1 VRQAAQHGIG
11 GVYQLSRRPRRRGDC
26 GRRLAIAHAASGVQ
40 FRRWKPILGCGGT
53 SRPTSIILSR
63 PASVFL
69 LIGLAV
75 VIGSVLLGYV
85 AHHGQL
91 IVLWQW
97 TEFVIIG
104 GAGLGALIVGNS
116 PAVVKA
122 IGRDLLGLLKPN
134 PFSEKSYAQL
144 LQVLYDIFQKARKD
158 GLVGLEA
165 HIEEPE
171 KSDIFLS
178 YPDFMAK
185 HHAVNFLCDTLKVLL
200 SGAVEDHH
208 LSEILEM
215 DLEQQNEEQMAVVHA
230 LNRVSDA
237 MPGFGIVAA
246 VLGIIVTM
254 GKINGAASEVGMS
267 VAAAL
272 VGTFLGILLSY
283 GVIGPIAAAVEGR
296 IRCENAYMLCIR
308 TALLSFARG
317 DSPMTAVEFAR
328 RNIEPGERPSF
339 SALEQLTRR
348 KAA

>member
-1 VRQAAQHGIG
+1 V
-11 GVYQLSRRPRRRGDC
+11 L
-26 GRRLAIAHAASGVQ
+26 
-40 FRRWKPILGCGGT
+40 
-53 SRPTSIILSR
+53 
-63 PASVFL
+63 L

-75 VIGSVLLGYV
+75 VIGSILLGYV

-104 GAGLGALIVGNS
+104 GAGLGALLIGNPPS
-116 PAVVKA
+116 VVKA
-122 IGRDLLGLLKPN
+122 IGRDVMALFKPN

-158 GLVGLEA
+158 GLVGLES

-171 KSDIFLS
+171 MSDIFKA
-178 YPDFMAK
+178 YPDFMSK
-185 HHAVNFLCDTLKVLL
+185 HHALSFLCDTLKVLL

-208 LSEILEM
+208 LSEILDM
-215 DLEQQNEEQMAVVHA
+215 DLEQQNEEQLAVVHA
-230 LNRVSDA
+230 LNKVGDA

-283 GVIGPIAAAVEGR
+283 GIIGPIAGALEAR
-296 IRCENAYMLCIR
+296 IRAENAYMLCIR

-339 SALEQLTRR
+339 SELESLTRR